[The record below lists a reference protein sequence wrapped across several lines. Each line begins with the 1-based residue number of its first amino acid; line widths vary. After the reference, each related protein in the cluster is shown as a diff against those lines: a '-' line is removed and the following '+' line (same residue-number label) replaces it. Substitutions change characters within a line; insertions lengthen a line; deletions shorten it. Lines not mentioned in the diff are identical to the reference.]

1 MSEVMAGMDLHCNNV
16 VCGLVDQKGRR
27 LAEKRLPCELE
38 RIVQWLE
45 PYRPELKMIAVE
57 STYNW
62 YWLVDGLQERK
73 FEVVLANPAKIVQYE
88 GLKHADDTSDAFL
101 LAELSRL
108 GILPTGHIYDR
119 EVRPVRDLLRRRL
132 LLVRQGTALK
142 LSLKS
147 LYARTKGQRLSLSRL
162 EQLTAE
168 TVAKDFGN
176 AAEQLIARE
185 QLRLLG
191 ELKQSIKAIE
201 RTVLG
206 EVKGWPT
213 YRWLQSVPG
222 VGTILGLTIAL
233 ETGPI
238 ERFGSAGDY
247 ASYCRCVQS
256 QRWSN
261 GKVKGANNGKNG
273 NKYLAWAWEEAAQ
286 YARRYYSVC
295 RQFYDRKA
303 AQVNGA
309 LATKA
314 LACKLSKAG
323 WHVMRERVAFNWEKA
338 FGGGKVES
346 GQGAKGVKVGKK
358 SQARAAGA
366 EPAPPPPPPPH
377 RPAREKGPTSLAPS
391 GNVSSLGSPEGRR
404 APLTGQ
410 KGKAKTKKAQGKNT
424 TKKKTA
430 KSKASKKKSKM
441 KKN

>member
-1 MSEVMAGMDLHCNNV
+1 MWSGWNRT
-16 VCGLVDQKGRR
+16 GR
-27 LAEKRLPCELE
+27 EL
-38 RIVQWLE
+38 QT
-45 PYRPELKMIAVE
+45 IAVE

-62 YWLVDGLQERK
+62 YWLVDGLQEAK
-73 FEVVLANPAKIVQYE
+73 FNVVLANPARIVQYE
-88 GLKHADDTSDAFL
+88 GLKHANDTSDAFF
-101 LAELSRL
+101 LAELLRL
-108 GILPTGHIYDR
+108 KILPTGHIYDR
-119 EVRPVRDLLRRRL
+119 KVRPVRDLLRRRM
-132 LLVRQGTALK
+132 LLVRQATALK

-147 LYARTKGQRLSLSRL
+147 LYARTKGQRLSLSQL
-162 EQLTAE
+162 EQLNVE

-191 ELKQSIKAIE
+191 ELKRSIEEIE

-206 EVKGWPT
+206 EVKGWPS
-213 YRWLQSVPG
+213 YRGLQSVPG

-238 ERFGSAGDY
+238 ERFASAGDY

-273 NKYLAWAWEEAAQ
+273 NKYLAWAWVEAAQ
-286 YARRYYSVC
+286 YARRYYGVC

-303 AQVNGA
+303 GQVNGA

-323 WHVMRERVAFNWEKA
+323 WHVMRERVPFNWEKA
-338 FGGGKVES
+338 FGSGKVGS
-346 GQGAKGVKVGKK
+346 ATGSKVVKVDGK

-366 EPAPPPPPPPH
+366 TPAPPPPH
-377 RPAREKGPTSLAPS
+377 RPARESGPTSLAPL
-391 GNVSSLGSPEGRR
+391 GDVSSLGSPVGRSAR
-404 APLTGQ
+404 LAGP
-410 KGKAKTKKAQGKNT
+410 KAKTKKAQGQNT
-424 TKKKTA
+424 TKKKAA
-430 KSKASKKKSKM
+430 KSQASKKKTKT